1 MSTLSHFFMACDIAT
16 LWCPVTEALIPKQ
29 IPINDFRKFSHL
41 IQADADTALSFQ
53 ITKPFFAL
61 GHVICGSEKALS

>member
-1 MSTLSHFFMACDIAT
+1 
-16 LWCPVTEALIPKQ
+16 VTEALIPKQ